1 MENEIMEND
10 VILRVKDLKT
20 FFYTNNRC
28 NRAING
34 VSFDIRK
41 GKTLSIVGESGCG
54 KSVTASS
61 IMQLLPDLSRIE
73 EGEITYFSS
82 DGEVNIEKLPK
93 NGKKMRSLRGSDIA
107 MIFQDPMT
115 ALNPVYTIGF
125 QIVENLRAHMNMSRK
140 DAKKRAIE
148 LLAQMGI
155 PNPEQR
161 VNEYP
166 HQFSGGMRQRAMI
179 AMALACDPVLL
190 IADEPTT
197 SLDVT
202 IQAQILE
209 LMKKLLKEFNSSLIM
224 ITHDLGVIAEVADR
238 IAVMYAGKIV
248 EYTDTR
254 SIFYN
259 PLHPYTYGLL
269 TSIPRL
275 DMDIEKLDSIPGL
288 VPDPLHFPEGCKF
301 HPRCPFATAKCQK
314 EEPLLKEVENKH
326 LVRCW
331 HSEKVKE
338 EAKNISFT
346 GRLAVSE

>member
-1 MENEIMEND
+1 MVND
-10 VILRVKDLKT
+10 NNTKILQVKNLKT
-20 FFYTNNRC
+20 YFFTE
-28 NRAING
+28 NG
-34 VSFDIRK
+34 IVKAVDGVDFEIYQ
-41 GKTLSIVGESGCG
+41 GETLGLVGESGCG
-54 KSVTASS
+54 KSVTAFS
-61 IMQLLPDLSRIE
+61 IVKLLDYPGKIVDGQVFFRGEDLLKK
-73 EGEITYFSS
+73 
-82 DGEVNIEKLPK
+82 NEKQMRQIR
-93 NGKKMRSLRGSDIA
+93 GKDISL
-107 MIFQDPMT
+107 IFQEPMT
-115 ALNPVYTIGF
+115 SLNPVFTIGF
-125 QIVENLRAHMNMSRK
+125 QVTEALKVHYKINKQKAQ
-140 DAKKRAIE
+140 KKAVQ
-148 LLAQMGI
+148 LLEKVGI
-155 PNPEQR
+155 PIPEQR
-161 VNEYP
+161 INEYP
-166 HQFSGGMRQRAMI
+166 HQLSGGMRQRAMI

>member
-1 MENEIMEND
+1 MVND
-10 VILRVKDLKT
+10 NKIKILQVKDLKT
-20 FFYTNNRC
+20 YFF
-28 NRAING
+28 AENG
-34 VSFDIRK
+34 IVKAVDGVDFEIYQ
-41 GKTLSIVGESGCG
+41 GETLGLVGESGCG
-54 KSVTASS
+54 KSVTAFS
-61 IMQLLPDLSRIE
+61 IVKLLDYPGKTVGGQVFFRGEDLLKKNERQMRQIR
-73 EGEITYFSS
+73 GKEI
-82 DGEVNIEKLPK
+82 
-93 NGKKMRSLRGSDIA
+93 SL
-107 MIFQDPMT
+107 IFQEPMT
-115 ALNPVYTIGF
+115 SLNPVFTIGF
-125 QIVENLRAHMNMSRK
+125 QITEALKVHYKISKSKAQEKAVQ
-140 DAKKRAIE
+140 
-148 LLAQMGI
+148 LLEKVGI
-155 PNPEQR
+155 PIPEQR
-161 VNEYP
+161 INEYP
-166 HQFSGGMRQRAMI
+166 HQLSGGMRQRAMI
-179 AMALACDPVLL
+179 AMALACDPALL

-209 LMKKLLKEFNSSLIM
+209 LMKTLLKEFNSSLIM
-224 ITHDLGVIAEVADR
+224 ITHDLGVIAEIADR

-301 HPRCPFATAKCQK
+301 HPRCPFATAKCRE
-314 EEPLLKEVENKH
+314 EEPVLREVESKH

-331 HSEKVKE
+331 HFGKVKE
-338 EAKNISFT
+338 EAKKIAFT

>member
-1 MENEIMEND
+1 MVND
-10 VILRVKDLKT
+10 NNTKILQVKNLKT
-20 FFYTNNRC
+20 YFFTE
-28 NRAING
+28 NG
-34 VSFDIRK
+34 IVKAVDGVDFEIYQ
-41 GKTLSIVGESGCG
+41 GETLGLVGESGCG
-54 KSVTASS
+54 KSVTAFS
-61 IMQLLPDLSRIE
+61 IVKLLDYPGKIVDGQVFFRGEDLLKK
-73 EGEITYFSS
+73 
-82 DGEVNIEKLPK
+82 NEKQMRQIR
-93 NGKKMRSLRGSDIA
+93 GKDISL
-107 MIFQDPMT
+107 IFQEPMT
-115 ALNPVYTIGF
+115 SLNPVFTIGF
-125 QIVENLRAHMNMSRK
+125 QVTEALKVHYKINKQKAQ
-140 DAKKRAIE
+140 KKAVQ
-148 LLAQMGI
+148 LLEKVGI
-155 PNPEQR
+155 PIPEQR
-161 VNEYP
+161 INEYP
-166 HQFSGGMRQRAMI
+166 HQLSGGMRQRAMI

-331 HSEKVKE
+331 HTEKVKE
-338 EAKNISFT
+338 EAKNISFN